1 LGEEEGKEDF
11 MKGIEDLM
19 DRLKEIADQVYGL
32 CYVDTPW
39 EVALGAA
46 AVAAITGNAGRGIL
60 LLRGHHPGEEA
71 DLVYDLLQAA
81 AGLLEEETR
90 EDLEAHAGTHEP
102 PDDPGEWTEW
112 RDLEGPDLPSDF

>member
-1 LGEEEGKEDF
+1 
-11 MKGIEDLM
+11 MKGIEALI
-19 DRLKEIADQVYGL
+19 DRLREIADGVYGL

-46 AVAAITGNAGRGIL
+46 AVAAITGDAERGAF
-60 LLRGHHPGEEA
+60 LLRGHHSGEEA

-81 AGLLEEETR
+81 ARLLEEETR